1 MDGHPV
7 LHDQGK
13 SRLGMLVNR
22 KTCTCVVLTQVDNSD
37 RASLGKLVETIKTNF
52 NNRTIFLDK
61 MQSQF
66 LLGIESSLRRLPL
79 LVSVRFASKKTGGS
93 TKNPQDHGRPKHRGW
108 KIQDGQTVSAG
119 TILATQRTPRFHPGL
134 NVGFGKNGTIFALEH
149 GTVYVTCEKLDPN
162 WDHTWVQRIYAG
174 RENQTIYKKFFN
186 VVPPPQHQ
194 RFRLKEEL

>member
-1 MDGHPV
+1 
-7 LHDQGK
+7 
-13 SRLGMLVNR
+13 
-22 KTCTCVVLTQVDNSD
+22 
-37 RASLGKLVETIKTNF
+37 
-52 NNRTIFLDK
+52 